1 MRECEKGEGA
11 ALEPKDIALQ
21 GAFSRAPSPGP
32 LPLPPLPGCLQRAHE
47 EPLFWRLHSEPI
59 YSTHPGVG
67 GDGVRTG
74 SILLWSHVPC
84 EAVKLHR
91 ARGRTAPRCL
101 QGPGKERRGGEPG
114 PRGSLGSGGDCAE
127 LGTQSP
133 PRVGSHSVPEELCPG
148 GTPPRRLKLLISYQ
162 NKHS

>member
-1 MRECEKGEGA
+1 MQRCMRECEKGEGA

-21 GAFSRAPSPGP
+21 GAFSRAPGPGP

-59 YSTHPGVG
+59 YSTHSGVG

-101 QGPGKERRGGEPG
+101 QGPGKERRGGRAWAQGKLREWWG
-114 PRGSLGSGGDCAE
+114 LRRTGD
-127 LGTQSP
+127 TIST
-133 PRVGSHSVPEELCPG
+133 RVGSHSVPEELCPG
-148 GTPPRRLKLLISYQ
+148 GTPPRRLKLLTSY
-162 NKHS
+162 